1 MEAPLLKPYP
11 NWDAHRSMGDAPPSI
26 VSPFRVRADQCGRL
40 WVIDTGL
47 EVCYTIYIYMVYQ
60 LLNCKDIA

>member
-11 NWDAHRSMGDAPPSI
+11 NWDAHRSLGDAPPSI

-47 EVCYTIYIYMVYQ
+47 DVSYNTLYRVVFQQRII
-60 LLNCKDIA
+60 